1 MGVAPLGDVGNNDDD
16 DESHSPLVTP
26 LSSFQGS
33 PSTAAVEI
41 PTQRSD
47 DETGLSSSAPSTASS
62 TASFESSGSAIPVSR
77 LEEEKD
83 DDDAHEL
90 PSSPTKFYLEDSLA
104 AGLGVEENDDD
115 DDDDDDEVVES
126 TDSLTRVS
134 SGPEASTSTSRESVV
149 VDSFFGASP
158 PTDSA
163 SLISG
168 NWCCLNLKRGQ
179 RWGLVFAC
187 EFEGFVTT

>member
-16 DESHSPLVTP
+16 DESDSPLVTP

-33 PSTAAVEI
+33 PSAAAVEI

-47 DETGLSSSAPSTASS
+47 EETGLSSSAPSTASS
-62 TASFESSGSAIPVSR
+62 TAYFESSGSAIPISR
-77 LEEEKD
+77 PKGEND

-90 PSSPTKFYLEDSLA
+90 PSSPTKFFLEDSLA
-104 AGLGVEENDDD
+104 AGLGVEEVGDDD
-115 DDDDDDEVVES
+115 DEEVVES

-168 NWCCLNLKRGQ
+168 NWCCLNLK
-179 RWGLVFAC
+179 WG
-187 EFEGFVTT
+187 